1 VTCQV
6 DFDDY
11 MDFPVRLAVDLVNT
25 LDPISGADRLADAA
39 AVRAFMEAHRD
50 HWAVAEVDA
59 ADIAEVH
66 ALRAALREVF
76 AAEDEARAAELLNGL
91 IRRTGAQ
98 PRITGHNSQ
107 RPHLH
112 FEPPDARF
120 SRWLGAATAMGLA
133 IVLCEFGGQRLGI
146 CGVAA
151 CRRAFVDTSKNRR
164 KRYCSEACAH
174 RESVAAFRR
183 RQRAAAEGPI
193 PNVRQNTPKTPWT
206 T

>member
-1 VTCQV
+1 MLYSFHLYQTTHQVTCQV
-6 DFDDY
+6 EFGDY
-11 MDFPVRLAVDLVNT
+11 MGLPVQLAVELANSF
-25 LDPISGADRLADAA
+25 DPVTGADRLPDAA

-50 HWAVAEVDA
+50 HWAAVATVDET
-59 ADIAEVH
+59 DVAEVH

-76 AAEDEARAAELLNGL
+76 AADDEDRAGELLNDL

-98 PRITGHNSQ
+98 PRITGHNQQ

-146 CGVAA
+146 CGAA
-151 CRRAFVDTSKNRR
+151 SCRRAYVDTSKNRR

-183 RQRAAAEGPI
+183 RQRAG
-193 PNVRQNTPKTPWT
+193 R
-206 T
+206 

>member
-1 VTCQV
+1 ME
-6 DFDDY
+6 FADY
-11 MDFPVRLAVDLVNT
+11 IGLSVQLAVDLVNT
-25 LDPISGADRLADAA
+25 LDPVSGADRLPDAA

-50 HWAVAEVDA
+50 HWAVAEVDD
-59 ADIAEVH
+59 ADVTEVH
-66 ALRAALREVF
+66 ALRGALREVF
-76 AAEDEARAAELLNGL
+76 AAEDEERAGELLNDL
-91 IRRTGAQ
+91 IRRSGAQ

-146 CGVAA
+146 CGSST
-151 CRRAFVDTSKNRR
+151 CRRAFVDASKNRR

-183 RQRAAAEGPI
+183 RRRAS
-193 PNVRQNTPKTPWT
+193 R
-206 T
+206 

>member
-1 VTCQV
+1 MYRTTDEVTCQV
-6 DFDDY
+6 QFDDY
-11 MDFPVRLAVDLVNT
+11 MGAPVQLAVDLVNT
-25 LDPISGADRLADAA
+25 FDPLSGEDHLPDTA

-50 HWAVAEVDA
+50 HWAVAVVDD
-59 ADIAEVH
+59 ADVGEVH
-66 ALRAALREVF
+66 ALRSARREVF
-76 AAEDEARAAELLNGL
+76 AADDEECAGALLNGL
-91 IRRTGAQ
+91 IRRSGAQ
-98 PRITGHNSQ
+98 PRITGHDYQ

-146 CGVAA
+146 CGAA
-151 CRRAFVDTSKNRR
+151 TCRRAYVDTSKNRR

-183 RQRAAAEGPI
+183 RQRAT
-193 PNVRQNTPKTPWT
+193 R
-206 T
+206 

>member
-1 VTCQV
+1 LICLYHITAEVTCQV
-6 DFDDY
+6 EFADY
-11 MDFPVRLAVDLVNT
+11 MGAPVQLAVDLVNSF
-25 LDPISGADRLADAA
+25 DPVSGVDRLPDTA

-50 HWAVAEVDA
+50 HWAAVAEVDE
-59 ADIAEVH
+59 ADVTEVH

-76 AAEDEARAAELLNGL
+76 AADDEARAGELLNGL

-98 PRITGHNSQ
+98 PRITGHDYQ

-120 SRWLGAATAMGLA
+120 SRWLGAATSMGLA

-146 CGVAA
+146 CGSAT

-183 RQRAAAEGPI
+183 RQRAT
-193 PNVRQNTPKTPWT
+193 R
-206 T
+206 

>member
-1 VTCQV
+1 MYQSTEWVTGQV
-6 DFDDY
+6 EFNDY
-11 MDFPVRLAVDLVNT
+11 MGAPARLAVDLVNS
-25 LDPISGADRLADAA
+25 LDPVSGTDQLPDAA
-39 AVRAFMEAHRD
+39 ALRAFMEAHRD
-50 HWAVAEVDA
+50 HWAVAEVDD
-59 ADIAEVH
+59 ADVVEVH

-76 AAEDEARAAELLNGL
+76 AADDEARAGELLNGL

-98 PRITGHNSQ
+98 PRITGHDAQ

-146 CGVAA
+146 CGAA
-151 CRRAFVDTSKNRR
+151 TCRRAFVDTSKNRR
-164 KRYCSEACAH
+164 KRYCSETCAH

-183 RQRAAAEGPI
+183 RQRAA
-193 PNVRQNTPKTPWT
+193 R
-206 T
+206 